1 MDLHV
6 LAKQLSKLK
15 LSQRLFIEEDL
26 LPEDL
31 VCCQLVIIGILLHLS
46 GFQTLET

>member
-1 MDLHV
+1 MDLHA

-26 LPEDL
+26 LHEDL
-31 VCCQLVIIGILLHLS
+31 VCCQLVIIAILLHLS

>member
-1 MDLHV
+1 MDLHA

-15 LSQRLFIEEDL
+15 LSQRLFIEDL
-26 LPEDL
+26 LHEDL
-31 VCCQLVIIGILLHLS
+31 VCCQLVIIAILLHLS